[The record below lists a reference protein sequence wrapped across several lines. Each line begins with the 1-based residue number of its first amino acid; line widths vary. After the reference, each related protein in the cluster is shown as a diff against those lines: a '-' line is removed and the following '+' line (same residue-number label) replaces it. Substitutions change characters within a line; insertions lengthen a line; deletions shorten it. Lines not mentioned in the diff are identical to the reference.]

1 MWCGL
6 KGITPTYCAAGLDNR
21 NMRAIIELTIQLI
34 TSIVQSMFVPLRSER
49 SSAMLT
55 LLGKELR
62 KLRLEHGELLKDMA
76 DCLSITPAYL
86 SSIEHGKRVPPKDL
100 VGKLQNA
107 YSLPDEAYE
116 DIWDAYHQTVEEVS
130 LSLKTASPRQRD
142 LGLAFAR
149 KFDGLSPEDIK
160 KMMAILKRED
170 G

>member
-1 MWCGL
+1 
-6 KGITPTYCAAGLDNR
+6 
-21 NMRAIIELTIQLI
+21 
-34 TSIVQSMFVPLRSER
+34 
-49 SSAMLT
+49 MLT

-100 VGKLQNA
+100 TAKLQK
-107 YSLPDEAYE
+107 YYRLDEGAYE
-116 DIWDAYHQTVEEVS
+116 IILDAYYQTVEEVN

-170 G
+170 